1 MSEDVY
7 EKLSQHLA
15 SLGMGYPPK
24 EELLEVLRSNFSP
37 LEAQVALAIPTEVIP
52 LEPAPVS
59 EIASKTG
66 MPKDDAEKI
75 LTSIANRGLLFSK
88 KTKGSETGYA
98 LQQFGYGFPKD
109 FKTLHTRILKERKDS
124 VRL

>member
-24 EELLEVLRSNFSP
+24 EELLEILRRNFSPP

-52 LEPAPVS
+52 WEPAS
-59 EIASKTG
+59 F
-66 MPKDDAEKI
+66 
-75 LTSIANRGLLFSK
+75 ANRGLLF
-88 KTKGSETGYA
+88 
-98 LQQFGYGFPKD
+98 
-109 FKTLHTRILKERKDS
+109 FKEN
-124 VRL
+124 